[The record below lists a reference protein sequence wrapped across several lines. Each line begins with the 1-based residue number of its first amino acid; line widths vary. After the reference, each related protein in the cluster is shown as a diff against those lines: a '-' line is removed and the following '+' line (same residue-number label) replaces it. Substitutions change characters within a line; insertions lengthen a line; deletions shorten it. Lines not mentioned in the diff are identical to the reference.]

1 MSSITYGE
9 LDRSLRELGS
19 GVEAAEA
26 HGCLC
31 GALCVERV
39 FPAAEWAAEVLPDNV
54 DEAVARPI
62 VDVLAGL
69 REESELSN
77 IPKLIQG
84 TAMNLIIAGVL
95 SMAFMGFAGLF
106 SSS

>member
-1 MSSITYGE
+1 M
-9 LDRSLRELGS
+9 
-19 GVEAAEA
+19 
-26 HGCLC
+26 
-31 GALCVERV
+31 
-39 FPAAEWAAEVLPDNV
+39 
-54 DEAVARPI
+54 
-62 VDVLAGL
+62 